1 MGRATTLEKPLTVM
15 VNGHAVV
22 GFDDEG
28 KLSTF
33 QFLPDN
39 ENVDLLPKCTIQKCS
54 AFIRRDG
61 TLDLVISKIQ
71 QQKD

>member
-1 MGRATTLEKPLTVM
+1 MARATTLEKPLTMM
-15 VNGHAVV
+15 VDGHAVI
-22 GFDDEG
+22 GFDDKG
-28 KLSTF
+28 RLSTF

-61 TLDLVISKIQ
+61 TLDLVISKIR

>member
-1 MGRATTLEKPLTVM
+1 MERTTTLEKPQTVM
-15 VNGHAVV
+15 VDGHAVF
-22 GFDDEG
+22 GFDDSG
-28 KLSTF
+28 QISTC

-39 ENVDLLPKCTIQKCS
+39 ENVDLLPKCTIQKSS

-61 TLDLVISKIQ
+61 TLDLVISNNK